1 MTLCTIAR
9 QVPLSMGFSRQECWS
24 GLPRPPPGDLPDPG
38 IEPVSL
44 QSPKLTGG
52 FVTTSATWGSPSVS
66 PEKTEIPGGQ
76 IEQLLSGD
84 TQEFKTRL
92 AWFLIFPGYHR
103 DSKGS
108 SSVLS

>member
-1 MTLCTIAR
+1 MHH
-9 QVPLSMGFSRQECWS
+9 S
-24 GLPRPPPGDLPDPG
+24 PPGKNAGVGCHAHLQG
-38 IEPVSL
+38 IFLTQGLNLSL
-44 QSPKLTGG
+44 KSPKLTGG
-52 FVTTSATWGSPSVS
+52 LVTTSASWESPLVS

-103 DSKGS
+103 DS
-108 SSVLS
+108 